1 MVMKM
6 NSINDIVEHMIV
18 IDDVDLLNVVLKQM
32 DHVYLLVIH
41 VFVEKMNDV
50 VLHLLVMFYF
60 E

>member
-1 MVMKM
+1 MVMNM